1 MKRLFSALRRK
12 AGSAST
18 GGHGRNDAAKDD
30 VQFGTG
36 LWRHNR
42 DRFLRAV
49 DRYYATAL
57 ALHEARNSGDIPRP
71 GPTSAGEDAN
81 PIDDGS
87 VGAASVK
94 DASNDASKDPI
105 DVIVDGT
112 HRLNALVPVVDDI
125 TASLHAAH
133 PVTGQIVPGPVRR
146 AVGDSPELLTKAS
159 SKVAEAV
166 LAASMARTEAPAG
179 KPIDSS
185 AAATERF
192 IADAAELLERAREN
206 LARLERP

>member
-1 MKRLFSALRRK
+1 VKRLFSGLRK
-12 AGSAST
+12 KTGSA
-18 GGHGRNDAAKDD
+18 GKEGRGSKTAANDDER
-30 VQFGTG
+30 FGTG

-49 DRYYATAL
+49 DRYYTTAL
-57 ALHEARNSGDIPRP
+57 ALHEARTSGDIPQP
-71 GPTSAGEDAN
+71 SPTSAKEDAN
-81 PIDDGS
+81 GAVVADD
-87 VGAASVK
+87 GAASAK
-94 DASNDASKDPI
+94 DDANDAAKDPI

-112 HRLNALVPVVDDI
+112 HRLNELVPVVDDI
-125 TASLHAAH
+125 TAALHTAH
-133 PVTGQIVPGPVRR
+133 PVTGQIIPGPVRR
-146 AVGDSPELLTKAS
+146 SVGDAPELLTKAS

-179 KPIDSS
+179 KPIGSS

-192 IADAAELLERAREN
+192 ISDAADLLERAREN